1 TGNILVIDL
10 VNAIDAEAADLL
22 AAAAHGT
29 CGAGAF
35 VFLKSH
41 CWFTSCLNFC
51 VGMDALE
58 RQIVAVVDDGKVIG
72 IPGRIAGDR
81 LDVGRAGGGL
91 GVLAGLAAIR
101 GAAPIA
107 AAGVFGPGKID
118 VVGDDLHCGAVVA
131 VFVLVLP
138 GLDA

>member
-1 TGNILVIDL
+1 MRSTQKLQTFLRPRRTGR
-10 VNAIDAEAADLL
+10 
-22 AAAAHGT
+22 
-29 CGAGAF
+29 AGREPSF
-35 VFLKSH
+35 FSTSH

-101 GAAPIA
+101 GAAP
-107 AAGVFGPGKID
+107 
-118 VVGDDLHCGAVVA
+118 HCCRWSFWARQN
-131 VFVLVLP
+131 
-138 GLDA
+138 

>member
-1 TGNILVIDL
+1 
-10 VNAIDAEAADLL
+10 
-22 AAAAHGT
+22 
-29 CGAGAF
+29 
-35 VFLKSH
+35 
-41 CWFTSCLNFC
+41 
-51 VGMDALE
+51 
-58 RQIVAVVDDGKVIG
+58 GKVIG

-81 LDVGRAGGGL
+81 LDVGRTGGGL

-138 GLDA
+138 GLDAAVNDDQAALLEILADKIGLAAPRHHVQKIGLALLALAGKVAVAGNAEAGHIDAAGGGAELGVR